1 MKRNKFNKAL
11 KHLKSKKVDDKIKKL
26 EEAAPTNSMSGVYQ
40 VSPSAGDAFRLG
52 QPDAPKRFYTKGDGT
67 WPTGIPGDPNKV
79 FYDRPA
85 GYWGSG
91 RNTTP
96 EVGEPTKRDFT
107 YADVTA
113 NGNTNT
119 DQFIR
124 PSDGKVYTALP
135 EGSENFILGP
145 LVTSYAI
152 NHGYD
157 DYTNLGY
164 IQKDTRQFVL
174 LARIQGFFKGE
185 DRPRTSY
192 LSHGNIAR
200 TWDGTASQ
208 LTIYNSNF
216 TLEYALWMKDKY
228 EKGNFTS
235 NFPFRFA
242 GGIPVDRHPDDSSMG
257 GGDIMGTDDGQ
268 QSKDGDTSGTE
279 QDAPDDNDIESL
291 DLWGI
296 LKRIAGEL
304 GVFGADPVDYLSKLG
319 MKGFFQL
326 GKLLAPFT
334 GTETAYGMAN
344 AFGHMSN
351 HYNNN
356 NPIHPDFRKHDP
368 TSDNYVGPKD
378 IQVDPKTGYEITQQL
393 DLAISNLNNGNGPTN
408 ANGNLTDDEIKK
420 VSDHM
425 NDPFRYEGNTDSWA
439 VTFYNTLHSLPPDV
453 TTVKVKDG
461 KFESLDSNYV
471 FSDPR
476 DANPIAVD
484 EKIYGNASLTNVLAN
499 FLTGIVTQA
508 TGNGKPKGDGGQPF
522 YRYSVDEVG
531 RGSNNEVIGTQY
543 NTQSQF
549 SRYNKPKGQ
558 DLNFTTMSY
567 VPDGEV
573 LSERKRILREIKQ
586 PVLIEATPKTTKL
599 KGYRPNF
606 KGKYSPQNTPDVTAS
621 KKSDEAVEGYNTSR
635 LAWTNKDKFWKGYET
650 TERMN
655 VIFDRVGFGK
665 QYFDRVVAENI
676 LGNKKMQEHFNIL
689 SHEKAMRDDDPNY
702 RSPFRKIDEQE
713 TYDDKVKDPLFG
725 KVAKKLKKE
734 IDYPD
739 KPAKAGYP
747 NEAPVKVDPM
757 TGYHPKYGKRYKYD
771 KLDPVSAVMMS
782 RAPTG
787 DPEIDAN
794 VKKTAKQKKD
804 HSNIDK
810 RIDEWFF
817 EKRKR
822 DWRKEIDEG
831 MTTANLVTDPYPA
844 TGLDLVI
851 NDTPTISADAFAD
864 APARQDTEPG
874 FSYPAMVG
882 TNIKSSGTGVGD
894 NGGFNIGDHIAFDGE
909 GSTGG
914 ARWAVLKPADTT
926 KVDTIVINAIVGNG
940 SNGGEKPDDPN
951 ENLNLY
957 YKTDEMN
964 DYIPINYYPTY
975 TNEGQKSDDVN
986 MNLIPLN
993 VPDSYSNNV
1002 NIYALTIPEYARTPN
1017 TRFLFYQFN
1026 SSGSGRDKYG
1036 ITSVSYRRFQPMNV
1050 VVPLDSPDAISFIN
1064 VGTNE
1069 GDPKKRKKKVD
1080 DMLKASDEYTEKQMG
1095 GEFPGQGSRL
1105 GDDPDPFA
1113 PAPILSQDGSP
1124 IGKDAVKKSFS
1135 DFAIDAA
1142 DSETDTSQSEPESPS
1157 TQVTLEPKDEDGN
1170 EIPVKPVGKIA
1181 VQGADA
1187 AKLEAEAETEA
1198 ETEEEPKAVASSVE
1212 KPEEP
1217 EMEPEPED
1225 EEEKKNWLQRQVD
1238 KFIDP
1243 LVETLDDIIF
1253 KLDDVA
1259 GVGDLL
1265 GWLSNTV
1272 FTTAGGFFQ
1281 LLNAIPEIFHGFK
1294 IPDYIAGGSSSG
1306 KYHNSVSIFRSIT
1319 SGKVVNHVP
1328 TYPELQLF
1336 RKFITPDLFKEGSTS
1351 FVPISDIRHEYADE
1365 NIYVKDGKVYNNRN
1379 EKATDLT
1386 YGKEFGRQIDYGG
1399 SIGPEGIGA
1408 HGTGYAQMIIPKDG
1422 GKPYLHYYDYNY
1434 HNLQNEF
1441 DLPVGIGKDQSF
1453 NISEIGSNTAH
1464 LLMLLTKVPHGGI
1477 QRSAALASERFMKS
1491 FKNLANTDSML
1502 GGNWPPGIHG
1512 AALTDFK
1519 VPFDELPEETQKYI
1533 AMHPLSWT
1541 DERVANMSDD
1551 YLYEQVNLLLDR
1563 EKIIYQ
1569 ESDKGKS
1576 YLDKIGKIL
1585 KSREANVDPKFAK
1598 AFADVNDQYFER
1610 LEKYE
1615 ELQNIYKKPEAGLA
1629 ETKSREDWRALQE
1642 EQREATR
1649 KEELHK
1655 KFSKGVKIPNPETDG
1670 DKFPSYDEWVKGDEK
1685 EYDELIA
1692 QQDKFAKDAQI
1703 YYKTTTQPAF
1713 DKALEYE
1720 NSLKKE
1726 GDKVVGTKEQIAK
1739 FRKLVAEYEKT
1750 SNEYDRLFALQD
1762 EPMIKAGE
1770 LLAAFQ
1776 DDYNRRMEVWKPY
1789 NKELDRVYREV
1800 NDMYQDLVDEA
1811 YTKYQMTMGEK
1822 NKDGVYEYV
1831 NGGDYTDP
1839 SGKTYAGLGTLTK
1852 SVQDEIDEIDLL
1864 MKENGDILGSF
1875 DPRYMEEKISQ
1886 YFVNK
1891 PYKGKNTNWSPEKK
1905 GKGDGRDG
1913 GSSFGPG
1920 GDFTGG
1926 DATAAAT
1933 AAADRR
1939 RRRRNQG
1946 FNESNLFERLKT
1958 SPFFNPKDIKPTFPE
1973 KPPGQ
1978 IDPKTGMHSE
1988 YGKQAGR
1995 YKRLD
2000 PISANAMPK
2009 TGDPE
2014 TDAVVAKQKTKRT
2027 LKKIKEVHNEK
2038 HKVLK

>member
-1 MKRNKFNKAL
+1 VKRNKFNKAL

-1157 TQVTLEPKDEDGN
+1157 TQVTLEP
-1170 EIPVKPVGKIA
+1170 
-1181 VQGADA
+1181 
-1187 AKLEAEAETEA
+1187 
-1198 ETEEEPKAVASSVE
+1198 
-1212 KPEEP
+1212 
-1217 EMEPEPED
+1217 
-1225 EEEKKNWLQRQVD
+1225 
-1238 KFIDP
+1238 
-1243 LVETLDDIIF
+1243 
-1253 KLDDVA
+1253 
-1259 GVGDLL
+1259 
-1265 GWLSNTV
+1265 
-1272 FTTAGGFFQ
+1272 
-1281 LLNAIPEIFHGFK
+1281 
-1294 IPDYIAGGSSSG
+1294 
-1306 KYHNSVSIFRSIT
+1306 
-1319 SGKVVNHVP
+1319 
-1328 TYPELQLF
+1328 
-1336 RKFITPDLFKEGSTS
+1336 
-1351 FVPISDIRHEYADE
+1351 
-1365 NIYVKDGKVYNNRN
+1365 
-1379 EKATDLT
+1379 
-1386 YGKEFGRQIDYGG
+1386 
-1399 SIGPEGIGA
+1399 
-1408 HGTGYAQMIIPKDG
+1408 
-1422 GKPYLHYYDYNY
+1422 
-1434 HNLQNEF
+1434 
-1441 DLPVGIGKDQSF
+1441 
-1453 NISEIGSNTAH
+1453 
-1464 LLMLLTKVPHGGI
+1464 
-1477 QRSAALASERFMKS
+1477 
-1491 FKNLANTDSML
+1491 
-1502 GGNWPPGIHG
+1502 
-1512 AALTDFK
+1512 
-1519 VPFDELPEETQKYI
+1519 
-1533 AMHPLSWT
+1533 
-1541 DERVANMSDD
+1541 
-1551 YLYEQVNLLLDR
+1551 
-1563 EKIIYQ
+1563 
-1569 ESDKGKS
+1569 
-1576 YLDKIGKIL
+1576 
-1585 KSREANVDPKFAK
+1585 
-1598 AFADVNDQYFER
+1598 
-1610 LEKYE
+1610 
-1615 ELQNIYKKPEAGLA
+1615 
-1629 ETKSREDWRALQE
+1629 
-1642 EQREATR
+1642 
-1649 KEELHK
+1649 
-1655 KFSKGVKIPNPETDG
+1655 
-1670 DKFPSYDEWVKGDEK
+1670 
-1685 EYDELIA
+1685 
-1692 QQDKFAKDAQI
+1692 
-1703 YYKTTTQPAF
+1703 
-1713 DKALEYE
+1713 
-1720 NSLKKE
+1720 
-1726 GDKVVGTKEQIAK
+1726 
-1739 FRKLVAEYEKT
+1739 
-1750 SNEYDRLFALQD
+1750 
-1762 EPMIKAGE
+1762 
-1770 LLAAFQ
+1770 
-1776 DDYNRRMEVWKPY
+1776 
-1789 NKELDRVYREV
+1789 
-1800 NDMYQDLVDEA
+1800 
-1811 YTKYQMTMGEK
+1811 
-1822 NKDGVYEYV
+1822 
-1831 NGGDYTDP
+1831 
-1839 SGKTYAGLGTLTK
+1839 
-1852 SVQDEIDEIDLL
+1852 
-1864 MKENGDILGSF
+1864 
-1875 DPRYMEEKISQ
+1875 
-1886 YFVNK
+1886 
-1891 PYKGKNTNWSPEKK
+1891 
-1905 GKGDGRDG
+1905 
-1913 GSSFGPG
+1913 
-1920 GDFTGG
+1920 
-1926 DATAAAT
+1926 
-1933 AAADRR
+1933 
-1939 RRRRNQG
+1939 
-1946 FNESNLFERLKT
+1946 
-1958 SPFFNPKDIKPTFPE
+1958 
-1973 KPPGQ
+1973 
-1978 IDPKTGMHSE
+1978 
-1988 YGKQAGR
+1988 
-1995 YKRLD
+1995 
-2000 PISANAMPK
+2000 
-2009 TGDPE
+2009 
-2014 TDAVVAKQKTKRT
+2014 
-2027 LKKIKEVHNEK
+2027 
-2038 HKVLK
+2038 

>member
-11 KHLKSKKVDDKIKKL
+11 KHLKSKNVDDKIKKL

-52 QPDAPKRFYTKGDGT
+52 QPDAPKRFYTKADGT
-67 WPTGIPGDPNKV
+67 WPAGIPGDPNKV

-124 PSDGKVYTALP
+124 SSDGKVYTALP
-135 EGSENFILGP
+135 EGSENVILGP

-216 TLEYALWMKDKY
+216 TLEYALWMKDRY
-228 EKGNFTS
+228 EKGNFTA
-235 NFPFRFA
+235 NFPFRFS

-257 GGDIMGTDDGQ
+257 SGDIMGTDEGQ

-291 DLWGI
+291 DLWGLI
-296 LKRIAGEL
+296 KGLFGLRTGLFGKGADFMKEL
-304 GVFGADPVDYLSKLG
+304 GASTLNYLNQIKDTFSNFGNFKSLPKLFKETVNAIPVSGDSLVNYL
-319 MKGFFQL
+319 
-326 GKLLAPFT
+326 
-334 GTETAYGMAN
+334 
-344 AFGHMSN
+344 
-351 HYNNN
+351 NNN
-356 NPIHPDFRKHDP
+356 DPKHPNYRVNDP
-368 TSDNYVGPKD
+368 TYEGYKGPYEAKASGEWKNKVGGEMK
-378 IQVDPKTGYEITQQL
+378 KSL
-393 DLAISNLNNGNGPTN
+393 DELNNMNLKNGWKTRLEN
-408 ANGNLTDDEIKK
+408 
-420 VSDHM
+420 S
-425 NDPFRYEGNTDSWA
+425 
-439 VTFYNTLHSLPPDV
+439 
-453 TTVKVKDG
+453 KDG
-461 KFESLDSNYV
+461 KVELTEYEINQFSEKMKPLYGNGGMEFHTLLNSLPVNNDLSDETPKNNDGNWRDYPTKVTIDSEGNIDITSNYRFTDRDDVSSGGPLMKAWVTIKLGADKGEVDNKTV
-471 FSDPR
+471 FPFKD
-476 DANPIAVD
+476 
-484 EKIYGNASLTNVLAN
+484 K
-499 FLTGIVTQA
+499 
-508 TGNGKPKGDGGQPF
+508 DGGTTT
-522 YRYSVDEVG
+522 VG
-531 RGSNNEVIGTQY
+531 TTHDINLNLKLNINGGNKSNSAKKDFELI
-543 NTQSQF
+543 
-549 SRYNKPKGQ
+549 K
-558 DLNFTTMSY
+558 NFKTLGMDYT
-567 VPDGEV
+567 PDGEV

-655 VIFDRVGFGK
+655 VIFDRVGFGQ

-689 SHEKAMRDDDPNY
+689 SHEKAMREDDPNY
-702 RSPFRKIDEQE
+702 KSPFREIDEQE
-713 TYDDKVKDPLFG
+713 TYDDKVNDPLFG

-739 KPAKAGYP
+739 KPARAGYP
-747 NEAPVKVDPM
+747 NEAPPKVDPM

-794 VKKTAKQKKD
+794 VKKAAKQKKD

-810 RIDEWFF
+810 QIDEWFF

-1095 GEFPGQGSRL
+1095 GQFPGQGSRL

-1113 PAPILSQDGSP
+1113 PAPILNQDGSP

-1135 DFAIDAA
+1135 DFAINAA
-1142 DSETDTSQSEPESPS
+1142 DSQTDTSQTEPESPS
-1157 TQVTLEPKDEDGN
+1157 TQTTMEPKDEDGN
-1170 EIPVKPVGKIA
+1170 EIPVTTVDPKTGA
-1181 VQGADA
+1181 VEGSDA
-1187 AKLEAEAETEA
+1187 AKIEETDEDPPSKEEIEREEEMIKA
-1198 ETEEEPKAVASSVE
+1198 SSMEEPEEEP
-1212 KPEEP
+1212 
-1217 EMEPEPED
+1217 ED
-1225 EEEKKNWLQRQVD
+1225 DEDLSDEEKKEKAQNRYEKLFNDAKNKIFDHLRG
-1238 KFIDP
+1238 ID
-1243 LVETLDDIIF
+1243 
-1253 KLDDVA
+1253 KLDVPIDLA
-1259 GVGDLL
+1259 ITGVMGALVVIKNFARIYRSFGNVSNLL
-1265 GWLSNTV
+1265 FGTDFDSDYYTKAIDGIDTTVNDIKIMQSYLTGRITKHNYSGRQIQSYADNLST
-1272 FTTAGGFFQ
+1272 
-1281 LLNAIPEIFHGFK
+1281 
-1294 IPDYIAGGSSSG
+1294 
-1306 KYHNSVSIFRSIT
+1306 
-1319 SGKVVNHVP
+1319 
-1328 TYPELQLF
+1328 
-1336 RKFITPDLFKEGSTS
+1336 DLFTVVGEYGYYGTNGAIG
-1351 FVPISDIRHEYADE
+1351 ISDTRHEYVDD
-1365 NIYVKDGKVYNNRN
+1365 NIYVKNGEVFVNDQGLASLANLDTRN
-1379 EKATDLT
+1379 P
-1386 YGKEFGRQIDYGG
+1386 GKEKTSLVENIGKGYG
-1399 SIGPEGIGA
+1399 
-1408 HGTGYAQMIIPKDG
+1408 QMIIPKDG
-1422 GKPYLHYYDYNY
+1422 GKPYFHFYDYNY
-1434 HNLQNEF
+1434 LNLNSK
-1441 DLPVGIGKDQSF
+1441 DSDAGNLVGLDKEIPRGYQGFFADIAGKLRKIVPGRLYDDMINRMEGNLNTF
-1453 NISEIGSNTAH
+1453 NN
-1464 LLMLLTKVPHGGI
+1464 
-1477 QRSAALASERFMKS
+1477 
-1491 FKNLANTDSML
+1491 NLKKRVGLD
-1502 GGNWPPGIHG
+1502 GWPPGIHG
-1512 AALTDFK
+1512 AALTEFK
-1519 VPFDELPEETQKYI
+1519 LPLKSLPKEIQDMVN
-1533 AMHPLSWT
+1533 AHPLSWT
-1541 DERVANMSDD
+1541 DERLSKMTHDEIRDQIDELTDD
-1551 YLYEQVNLLLDR
+1551 NKNEYAEKYEKYLRDPNQVPPD
-1563 EKIIYQ
+1563 
-1569 ESDKGKS
+1569 
-1576 YLDKIGKIL
+1576 
-1585 KSREANVDPKFAK
+1585 FAK
-1598 AFADVNDQYFER
+1598 AILKIDDYVEDLVKFNDQVD
-1610 LEKYE
+1610 
-1615 ELQNIYKKPEAGLA
+1615 ELQNNMLYAKTGDRRTAYSSIKNPARDAALA
-1629 ETKSREDWRALQE
+1629 EYNRVLKILHDYHTKMEKVRYKGFDQE
-1642 EQREATR
+1642 YSDKLSNQVEKIQRQYHKSGGSMFENGKYTGSGSFVSDPNAT
-1649 KEELHK
+1649 
-1655 KFSKGVKIPNPETDG
+1655 FDDFVYSDG
-1670 DKFPSYDEWVKGDEK
+1670 RVVKGLSSLLKDAQN
-1685 EYDELIA
+1685 EYDEIDQLIL
-1692 QQDKFAKDAQI
+1692 DTFDSVEDLLKEVDGKFVQITKREKFGKDYLI
-1703 YYKTTTQPAF
+1703 PPESWTP
-1713 DKALEYE
+1713 E
-1720 NSLKKE
+1720 
-1726 GDKVVGTKEQIAK
+1726 K
-1739 FRKLVAEYEKT
+1739 F
-1750 SNEYDRLFALQD
+1750 
-1762 EPMIKAGE
+1762 G
-1770 LLAAFQ
+1770 
-1776 DDYNRRMEVWKPY
+1776 
-1789 NKELDRVYREV
+1789 
-1800 NDMYQDLVDEA
+1800 
-1811 YTKYQMTMGEK
+1811 
-1822 NKDGVYEYV
+1822 
-1831 NGGDYTDP
+1831 
-1839 SGKTYAGLGTLTK
+1839 SGKRP
-1852 SVQDEIDEIDLL
+1852 QD
-1864 MKENGDILGSF
+1864 S
-1875 DPRYMEEKISQ
+1875 
-1886 YFVNK
+1886 
-1891 PYKGKNTNWSPEKK
+1891 KNFNQF
-1905 GKGDGRDG
+1905 
-1913 GSSFGPG
+1913 GSSSTFV
-1920 GDFTGG
+1920 GG

-1933 AAADRR
+1933 AAASQKDDKKLANARKEAQELR
-1939 RRRRNQG
+1939 WILQSGMPLTEKQRNDIINKINGLKKAEQQFG
-1946 FNESNLFERLKT
+1946 GNTQVAHFKPKGRNLFEKLKT

-1978 IDPKTGMHSE
+1978 IDPKTGMHQN

-2014 TDAVVAKQKTKRT
+2014 IDAVVDKQKTKRT
-2027 LKKIKEVHNEK
+2027 LKKIKEIHNEK
-2038 HKVLK
+2038 NKVLK